1 MRQNPLTLRFPALS
15 LPIALIAAV
24 LLTGCSNA
32 KRPAVPTP
40 EAALA
45 PTLTPTRAPASSP
58 EAGSPTPAAA
68 PASPTGTPLVSLT
81 PLPTIVSGPCKS
93 GQVKG
98 DKASHNLYTPGFPGY
113 SDLNSNVDCF
123 DSIDK
128 AKDAGYHI
136 PGQGG

>member
-1 MRQNPLTLRFPALS
+1 MRHTRFTARFLTVTVPL
-15 LPIALIAAV
+15 ALIAAV
-24 LLTGCSNA
+24 LLAGCSSGKKA
-32 KRPAVPTP
+32 AIPTP

-45 PTLTPTRAPASSP
+45 PTLTATAAASSTS
-58 EAGSPTPAAA
+58 EAGSSA
-68 PASPTGTPLVSLT
+68 PASPTGTPLVRLT
-81 PLPTIVSGPCKS
+81 PLPPIVSGPCKS

-98 DKASHNLYTPGFPGY
+98 DKASQNLYTPGFPGY